1 MPKHHN
7 NPKAEALDALF
18 ERGAWP
24 DDAPPAHEIAAAFAH
39 DPALRARFDALAMAD
54 RALTVKPHDEDEDEA
69 LSDFERQFA
78 EDSFLG
84 ALDLQLEQELK
95 TQHDQEEQPQQ
106 PPAASPGARG
116 ALILLAA
123 TVAVASGAVI
133 IAAREQQSMRH
144 VVIRG
149 DGELQ
154 PRSAYTPQPQPR
166 ATPLRSRHMVYCLE
180 GNNPQLK
187 ITGAED
193 APFGALTCPQDA
205 KLKLAYINPHDDI
218 KYMAA
223 FGADTSGRLL
233 WYGPSPAAPE
243 TLIIEKTDEPRPVG
257 ESIELK
263 VNHEPGLMRVYA
275 VFSAEPLDYDMLKEL
290 VAASSPQA
298 IAGGHLVLPPDLHL
312 TSTTFEVVEA
322 KTP

>member
-1 MPKHHN
+1 MPKHQDN
-7 NPKAEALDALF
+7 LKAYALDTLF
-18 ERGAWP
+18 EQGAWP
-24 DDAPPAHEIAAAFAH
+24 KDAPPAHEIADALTH
-39 DPALRARFDALAMAD
+39 DLALRSRFDALAMAD
-54 RALTVKPHDEDEDEA
+54 RALTASTEDD
-69 LSDFERQFA
+69 LSDFERSFA

-95 TQHDQEEQPQQ
+95 TQHEQEQ
-106 PPAASPGARG
+106 AAPTAPSHGPRR

-123 TVAVASGAVI
+123 TVAIASGAMI
-133 IAAREQQSMRH
+133 IAAREQSTRH
-144 VVIRG
+144 VVIG
-149 DGELQ
+149 DGDLQ
-154 PRSAYTPQPQPR
+154 PRSAYTPPLEPR
-166 ATPLRSRHMVYCLE
+166 ATPLKTRHMIYCLE
-180 GNNPQLK
+180 GQGQQLK
-187 ITGAED
+187 ITGAD
-193 APFGALTCPQDA
+193 DVPFGALTCPQDA
-205 KLKLAYINPHDDI
+205 KLKLAYVNPHDDI

-223 FGADTSGRLL
+223 FGADAQGRLL

-263 VNHEPGLMRVYA
+263 VNHEQGLVRVYA

>member
-1 MPKHHN
+1 MPKHHDDSTV
-7 NPKAEALDALF
+7 AYALDALF

-24 DDAPPAHEIAAAFAH
+24 ADAPPAHEIAQAIAH

-54 RALTVKPHDEDEDEA
+54 RALTVKPDDAEEA
-69 LSDFERQFA
+69 LSDFERQFS

-95 TQHDQEEQPQQ
+95 DQQEDQPQQ
-106 PPAASPGARG
+106 PAASPHGARR

-123 TVAVASGAVI
+123 TVTVASGAMI
-133 IAAREQQSMRH
+133 IAAREQQSTRR
-144 VVIRG
+144 VVINTT
-149 DGELQ
+149 DDLQ
-154 PRSAYTPQPQPR
+154 ARSAYTPQPQPH
-166 ATPLRSRHMVYCLE
+166 ATPIKSRHMVYCLE

-193 APFGALTCPQDA
+193 VPFGALTCPQDA

-243 TLIIEKTDEPRPVG
+243 TLIIEKTDEPRPVA

-263 VNHEPGLMRVYA
+263 VNHTPGLVRVYA

-298 IAGGHLVLPPDLHL
+298 LTGGHLVFPPELHL